1 MNIWR
6 GMAAMPLLL
15 ISALAA
21 AQQVS
26 VAPDRENGTYQVG
39 EKVTWNL
46 TASGA
51 GAETASLKYRIK
63 RGGYTTQS
71 EGTVTFTKGK
81 AIVEGTSNEPGW
93 ILLEVDSTDAEGKPA
108 RALGG
113 ALYSPDKIAPAL
125 PAPKDFDSFWESK
138 IAELNQTPG
147 NARIT
152 AAPSNRDD
160 VIYEQITL
168 NGHKGTTIYGQLAK
182 PKKEGKFPALL
193 IVQWAGVYGLH
204 KDWVTGRAGEGWLT
218 FNIQAHELPAF
229 EPEAFY
235 NQQSSGPLNGY
246 PGIGA
251 ESRET
256 SYFLRMYLSCYR
268 AADYLAS
275 RPEWNG
281 EVMVVTGGSQGG
293 MQALVTAAIHPKITG
308 VAASVPAGCDQQAEV
323 SQRAPGWPVWPWIA
337 HNKDKAKVMETAAYF
352 DVVNFTSK
360 IKCPV
365 LVGIGGIDTVC
376 PPPGIYAALSHVK
389 TVKEIVY
396 MPLADHMGSHTAYY
410 ARTGV
415 WMSAL
420 MKNEAP
426 PVK

>member
-1 MNIWR
+1 MNLRRSI
-6 GMAAMPLLL
+6 AALPLFLL
-15 ISALAA
+15 AGIAA

-26 VAPDRENGTYQVG
+26 IAPDKENGTYQIG

-46 TASGA
+46 SASGA
-51 GAETASLKYRIK
+51 GAATASLKYRVK

-71 EGTVTFTKGK
+71 EGTVVFANGK
-81 AIVEGTSNEPGW
+81 ATVEANSNEPGW
-93 ILLEVDSTDAEGKPA
+93 ILLEVDATNAEGKPA

-113 ALYSPDKIAPAL
+113 ALYSPEKIAPAVA
-125 PAPKDFDSFWESK
+125 APQDFDSFWASK
-138 IAELNQTPG
+138 IAELNQTP
-147 NARIT
+147 ASPKVT
-152 AAPSNRDD
+152 PEASNRAD
-160 VIYEQITL
+160 VDYELVTL
-168 NGHKGTTIYGQLAK
+168 KGHKGTAINGQLAK

-193 IVQWAGVYGLH
+193 IVQWAGVYSLQ

-218 FNIQAHELPAF
+218 FNIQAHELPALESETF
-229 EPEAFY
+229 F
-235 NQQSSGPLNGY
+235 QQQAAGPLNGY

-308 VAASVPAGCDQQAEV
+308 AVASVPAGCDQQAQI
-323 SQRAPGWPVWPWIA
+323 SGRAPGWPSWPWIA
-337 HNKDKAKVMETAAYF
+337 NNKDKTKVMQAAAYF
-352 DVVNFTSK
+352 DVVNFAPK
-360 IKCPV
+360 IKCPI

-376 PPPGIYAALSHVK
+376 PPPGIYAALNQVK
-389 TVKEIVY
+389 TAKEIVY
-396 MPLADHMGSHTAYY
+396 MPLADHMGNHAAYY
-410 ARTGV
+410 SRTGA

-420 MKNEAP
+420 MKKQTP
-426 PVK
+426 PTP